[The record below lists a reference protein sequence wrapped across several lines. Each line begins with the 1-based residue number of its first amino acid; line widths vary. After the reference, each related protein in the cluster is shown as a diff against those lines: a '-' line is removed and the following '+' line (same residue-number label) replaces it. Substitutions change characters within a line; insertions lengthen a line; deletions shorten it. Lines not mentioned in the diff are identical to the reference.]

1 MGEGDAVPVKESEMD
16 FIALF
21 SYFPL
26 NVFALGVYC
35 KWSQFNLQVLFLF
48 LRLAT
53 QKNVV

>member
-1 MGEGDAVPVKESEMD
+1 VGEGDAVPVKESEMD

-48 LRLAT
+48 LQLAT